1 MLATAGSAEGGVL
14 HSTELMLLV
23 MGTSMALPMAA
34 LMRYRRHGWP
44 ATLRMSAVM
53 YLGLALP
60 LPALWVGALGAG
72 GVMVVGHVLMLALM
86 LVEMLRHGEEY
97 AGRHHE
103 AGTRL
108 GAHPGHAEQHPQR
121 TVRGGLEPPVDPCH
135 VHHPRLSGA
144 TSRPGRTRSYEGG
157 HQPFQSAPRK
167 GSRPD
172 MSRVSPEWGRRP
184 VRKDDSASA
193 QAHVTLPECRSPPP
207 ARGPV
212 TFSAC
217 P

>member
-1 MLATAGSAEGGVL
+1 MNMTVRVVEDVPEFHVGRFVRHYLEMVVAMGLGMGLLHPVWMLATAGSAEGGVL

-103 AGTRL
+103 GVSLNSMACCAPPHGRSAALPSLVDGPTAASLRRL
-108 GAHPGHAEQHPQR
+108 AEH
-121 TVRGGLEPPVDPCH
+121 PVD
-135 VHHPRLSGA
+135 A
-144 TSRPGRTRSYEGG
+144 TLATAES
-157 HQPFQSAPRK
+157 
-167 GSRPD
+167 
-172 MSRVSPEWGRRP
+172 
-184 VRKDDSASA
+184 
-193 QAHVTLPECRSPPP
+193 
-207 ARGPV
+207 
-212 TFSAC
+212 
-217 P
+217 

>member
-14 HSTELMLLV
+14 HSTELMMLV
-23 MGTSMALPMAA
+23 MGTSWAMAA

-60 LPALWVGALGAG
+60 LPALWIGALGAG

-103 AGTRL
+103 GVSLNSMACCAPPHGRSAALPSLVDGPTAASLRRL
-108 GAHPGHAEQHPQR
+108 AEH
-121 TVRGGLEPPVDPCH
+121 PVD
-135 VHHPRLSGA
+135 A
-144 TSRPGRTRSYEGG
+144 TLATAES
-157 HQPFQSAPRK
+157 
-167 GSRPD
+167 
-172 MSRVSPEWGRRP
+172 
-184 VRKDDSASA
+184 
-193 QAHVTLPECRSPPP
+193 
-207 ARGPV
+207 
-212 TFSAC
+212 
-217 P
+217 